1 MRARSA
7 LVASTLALLT
17 LIWTA
22 PAALAADGGDNGGD
36 NGGSSPTTTA
46 QAPADSGSGSH
57 QRGSGDNSR
66 SDSGGGRHG
75 GEPNTD
81 KPTPPEPP
89 TSTPAAPPTSSK
101 PVPAPLPVPVKPAP
115 AIVAPKAFLSVTPK
129 TVRPGDTV
137 IADARCE
144 SSTLVSVVGQGVT
157 FQGTRARV
165 DQNTAEGAHQ
175 VTLTC
180 ANGPEQVTATDSFTV
195 THDPNGQPLKA
206 SLAVSPKTVRPG
218 DRFETGAR
226 CRGGRVDS
234 LRGDGVQIN
243 GTSGQ
248 VDQNAGDGTHTITLT
263 CTNGVRTDT
272 ATDQLQVDRRGGG
285 PGGPGGPGD
294 DGQATLWLSP
304 KVVRQGDVIYANGG
318 CGRGQQQGLFGD
330 DVNFRGRQGWV
341 SDNAREGD
349 HTVTRVCL
357 IGPPNG
363 PGPRPQYL
371 KRVEATDHFR
381 VIRGDGPGG
390 GPGPR
395 DFWLSDR
402 SGYRGDSIDVSVRC
416 RDDRAR
422 LDSDVLDDVTLRRDG
437 SRLTG
442 TTHVRGRVDE
452 GWHRVTVSCDGN
464 SRSTGFWL
472 LRDRGDHDEY
482 LDLDPA
488 YGRPGDSIDVHVGC
502 DSRVGSLDSRVL
514 DDIDLDHDGR
524 PWRYAGTT
532 HVRDDAEPGEHTVR
546 VRCGGDTFEVNF
558 FVQEGHDGGG
568 LGEDDGGTPGGG
580 NDVTVYPSGA
590 PETGGGPVGDNQSGP
605 LAFGLLAL
613 AGLIGTG
620 LAQIV
625 RNRRE
630 GHR

>member
-7 LVASTLALLT
+7 AVASTLALLT

-22 PAALAADGGDNGGD
+22 PAALAADGGDSGGD
-36 NGGSSPTTTA
+36 GGGSSPTTTA
-46 QAPADSGSGSH
+46 QAPADSGSGDSH
-57 QRGSGDNSR
+57 GHGQHGSGPD
-66 SDSGGGRHG
+66 
-75 GEPNTD
+75 TD
-81 KPTPPEPP
+81 KPTPPSTTAPP
-89 TSTPAAPPTSSK
+89 TTTPPPTTSTPAPQPEQQ
-101 PVPAPLPVPVKPAP
+101 VKPAP
-115 AIVAPKAFLSVTPK
+115 AIVVPKAFLSVTPK
-129 TVRPGDTV
+129 TVRPGETV
-137 IADARCE
+137 SADARCE
-144 SSTLVSVVGQGVT
+144 SGRLVSLVGQGVA

-165 DQNTAEGAHQ
+165 DQNTAEGPHQ

-180 ANGPEQVTATDSFTV
+180 ANGPEQVTATDTFSV
-195 THDPNGQPLKA
+195 THDPNGLPLKA
-206 SLAVSPKTVRPG
+206 SLALSPRTVRPG
-218 DRFETGAR
+218 DRFETGAV
-226 CRGGRVDS
+226 CQGGRVDS
-234 LRGDGVQIN
+234 LRGDGVRIN
-243 GTSGQ
+243 GTGGQ
-248 VDQNAGDGTHTITLT
+248 VEDNAGDGPLSITLT
-263 CTNGVRTDT
+263 CTNGVRTDS
-272 ATDQLQVDRRGGG
+272 ATDQLRVDRRGA
-285 PGGPGGPGD
+285 PGDPGD

-304 KVVRQGDVIYANGG
+304 KVVRQGEVVYANGG

-330 DVNFRGRQGWV
+330 DVSFRGSRGWV
-341 SDNAREGD
+341 GDNAREGD
-349 HTVTRVCL
+349 HRVTRVCL

-371 KRVEATDHFR
+371 KRVEVTDSFR
-381 VIRGDGPGG
+381 VVRGDGPGG

-402 SGYRGDSIDVSVRC
+402 SGYRGDTIDVSVRC

-422 LDSDVLDDVTLRRDG
+422 LDSDVLDDTTLRRDG

-442 TTHVRGRVDE
+442 TTHVRGRADE

-472 LRDRGDHDEY
+472 LRDRADHDEY

-558 FVQEGHDGGG
+558 FVQEGRDTGGADD
-568 LGEDDGGTPGGG
+568 DDGGSPGGG

-590 PETGGGPVGDNQSGP
+590 PETGGGPIGDNQSGP

-613 AGLIGTG
+613 AGL
-620 LAQIV
+620 ARIV

-630 GHR
+630 GQL